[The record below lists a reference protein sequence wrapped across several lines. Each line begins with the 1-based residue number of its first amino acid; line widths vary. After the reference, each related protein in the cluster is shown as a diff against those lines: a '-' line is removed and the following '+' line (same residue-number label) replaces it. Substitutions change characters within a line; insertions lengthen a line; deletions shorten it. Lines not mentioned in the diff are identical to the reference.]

1 MDIIVFT
8 KKSRILSIN
17 IKIIFYFLLIIN
29 QICEKLFSNRIM
41 ILVEL
46 RFYRSV
52 YLTTTHRYVEGLKTV
67 EKIWT
72 TRGLK
77 RKKWPNI
84 KKGWMIH
91 KHEFMMACFH
101 RITRCATLAYSFVFL
116 CAFRMSAHINQR
128 FVTPAVEMQ

>member
-1 MDIIVFT
+1 MNIRECTIKHT
-8 KKSRILSIN
+8 KLS
-17 IKIIFYFLLIIN
+17 IKIIFPKNYLVIRKIILKQN
-29 QICEKLFSNRIM
+29 NNTCWTW
-41 ILVEL
+41 V
-46 RFYRSV
+46 YRSV
-52 YLTTTHRYVEGLKTV
+52 HLTTTHRYVEGLKTV

-72 TRGLK
+72 TRDLK
-77 RKKWPNI
+77 RKKMTEY

>member
-1 MDIIVFT
+1 MFT
-8 KKSRILSIN
+8 KKIAD
-17 IKIIFYFLLIIN
+17 IIN
-29 QICEKLFSNRIM
+29 KYKTNIFFFTYNYYSNMR
-41 ILVEL
+41 
-46 RFYRSV
+46 
-52 YLTTTHRYVEGLKTV
+52 
-67 EKIWT
+67 KIVFEQNNNTCWT
-72 TRGLK
+72 WVLSLSPFNYYTSLCRGAENGGENLNNYRGLK